1 MSKLVCTV
9 GISGSGKTTWAES
22 LGIEWYNINRD
33 NHRFKLFCDGKPD
46 WSLYKFTKERENQVT
61 SRCNDD
67 FNWAVHRELNIVV
80 SNTNLNQKDITY
92 WQEKAESVGYEFEV
106 KYFPITLTEALKRD
120 KKRGA
125 LSVGQDVLFDQWQKW
140 LTITNAP
147 KHVPCEFKPKAIIL
161 DIDGTIA
168 LTDGRSHYDYSEAV
182 LTDKPRA
189 DVLEMVEAYAES
201 TDSLI
206 ICVSGREDVC
216 REHTIAWLKK
226 YMVDWNVLFMRKA
239 GDTRCDTVVKEEIFW
254 THIDLFYN
262 VIAAFDDRPKMI
274 RKFKDIG
281 IPLVV
286 SVQKDYKEF

>member
-106 KYFPITLTEALKRD
+106 KYFPIHLLKR
-120 KKRGA
+120 
-125 LSVGQDVLFDQWQKW
+125 
-140 LTITNAP
+140 
-147 KHVPCEFKPKAIIL
+147 
-161 DIDGTIA
+161 
-168 LTDGRSHYDYSEAV
+168 
-182 LTDKPRA
+182 
-189 DVLEMVEAYAES
+189 
-201 TDSLI
+201 
-206 ICVSGREDVC
+206 
-216 REHTIAWLKK
+216 
-226 YMVDWNVLFMRKA
+226 
-239 GDTRCDTVVKEEIFW
+239 
-254 THIDLFYN
+254 
-262 VIAAFDDRPKMI
+262 
-274 RKFKDIG
+274 
-281 IPLVV
+281 
-286 SVQKDYKEF
+286 